1 MLIVIVIIGVLA
13 AALIPRITGIQARAR
28 DTART
33 AEMRNTSTALE
44 VYKLDH
50 GSYPAMVYAWEK
62 PSPSLLSLVVPSTFA
77 QTLGSSLDSLSGFLS
92 PYTNDLPK
100 DPNGLGVQSSSDGS
114 CIVQGN
120 SYAYYTDPV

>member
-13 AALIPRITGIQARAR
+13 AALIPRLTGIQARAR

-33 AEMRNTSTALE
+33 ADMRNTSTALE

-50 GSYPAMVYAWEK
+50 GSYPAMVYAWQTS
-62 PSPSLLSLVVPSTFA
+62 SPSLLSFVVPSAFA
-77 QTLGSSLDSLSGFLS
+77 QTAGSSLDSLSGFLS
-92 PYTNDLPK
+92 PYMNNLPQ
-100 DPNGLGVQSSSDGS
+100 DPNGLGVQSTSDGS

-120 SYAYYTDPV
+120 SYGYYTDAV